1 MTDRLLIVAW
11 HNVERTWNYPAAPGA
26 GAAGFEHQLRRLQR
40 LGTIVPL
47 APSLRQLTTG
57 QPLPPRAIALT
68 FDDGYR
74 DNLEVGAPVLERL
87 GLPATF
93 FLVPGILD
101 GTVSPWWETVAWA
114 VQRTPRAS
122 VDFQGQTLATR
133 GRAARRTLEVL
144 TERLKEHDQV
154 ARGGA
159 VAELLERLEPQGE
172 PGHRRLFLD
181 WDGAREL
188 LARGFEVGAHSTD
201 HAILARES
209 PAAQLT
215 DLVESRRRLEA
226 ELDVAVDVLAYPN
239 GSRADY
245 DAATVD
251 AARRAGYSHGLTAR
265 SGWNS
270 RATPLF
276 EIRRVVLEP
285 QRGFAD
291 IGAQRVGRKAAAITR
306 SVVPHIGRPADAQQ
320 TPTSGTTGPPA
331 EGEQTTTSGIT
342 RRPAAGRQTPAGGI
356 TGRPGRVEVVGLDEL
371 AGEWTALAATGGNP
385 FGTHEWASCWWRHH
399 GGDRRP
405 LVTAAYSAD
414 GRLVAVLPL
423 YLWATRPLRVLR
435 FIGHGAG
442 DQLGPVHAP
451 GDREAAA
458 ALARQALATLGW
470 DVFVGEQ
477 LPARALWS
485 DLLGS
490 RVIRREGSPVLAA
503 PDGGWPAYLAGR
515 SANFRQQLGRRER
528 NLARRHQVGLWLVED
543 PEQLPGAMDTLF
555 ALHRL
560 RWGED
565 SGFLPREAF
574 HREFAAVALARGW
587 LRLWLLEL
595 DGRPAAAWYGLRFGG
610 VEHYYQSGR
619 DPAFDSL
626 SAAFVLLA
634 HTIRSAFD
642 DGVGEYRFGRGQ
654 DPYKYRFTD
663 QDPGLETIAS
673 TKGPAAGAALGA
685 AVRAYPLAKRRIG
698 RLRWEL
704 T

>member
-1 MTDRLLIVAW
+1 
-11 HNVERTWNYPAAPGA
+11 
-26 GAAGFEHQLRRLQR
+26 
-40 LGTIVPL
+40 
-47 APSLRQLTTG
+47 
-57 QPLPPRAIALT
+57 
-68 FDDGYR
+68 
-74 DNLEVGAPVLERL
+74 
-87 GLPATF
+87 
-93 FLVPGILD
+93 
-101 GTVSPWWETVAWA
+101 
-114 VQRTPRAS
+114 
-122 VDFQGQTLATR
+122 
-133 GRAARRTLEVL
+133 
-144 TERLKEHDQV
+144 
-154 ARGGA
+154 
-159 VAELLERLEPQGE
+159 
-172 PGHRRLFLD
+172 
-181 WDGAREL
+181 
-188 LARGFEVGAHSTD
+188 
-201 HAILARES
+201 
-209 PAAQLT
+209 
-215 DLVESRRRLEA
+215 
-226 ELDVAVDVLAYPN
+226 
-239 GSRADY
+239 
-245 DAATVD
+245 
-251 AARRAGYSHGLTAR
+251 
-265 SGWNS
+265 
-270 RATPLF
+270 
-276 EIRRVVLEP
+276 
-285 QRGFAD
+285 
-291 IGAQRVGRKAAAITR
+291 
-306 SVVPHIGRPADAQQ
+306 
-320 TPTSGTTGPPA
+320 
-331 EGEQTTTSGIT
+331 
-342 RRPAAGRQTPAGGI
+342 
-356 TGRPGRVEVVGLDEL
+356 
-371 AGEWTALAATGGNP
+371 
-385 FGTHEWASCWWRHH
+385 
-399 GGDRRP
+399 
-405 LVTAAYSAD
+405 
-414 GRLVAVLPL
+414 VAVLPL

-503 PDGGWPAYLAGR
+503 PAGGWPAYLAGR

-528 NLARRHQVGLWLVED
+528 NLARRHQVGLRLVQD
-543 PEQLPGAMDTLF
+543 PGQLPGAMDTLF

-565 SGFLPREAF
+565 SGFLPREPF

-642 DGVGEYRFGRGQ
+642 DGVSEYRFGRGQ

>member
-1 MTDRLLIVAW
+1 KEQDQ
-11 HNVERTWNYPAAPGA
+11 AA
-26 GAAGFEHQLRRLQR
+26 
-40 LGTIVPL
+40 
-47 APSLRQLTTG
+47 
-57 QPLPPRAIALT
+57 
-68 FDDGYR
+68 
-74 DNLEVGAPVLERL
+74 
-87 GLPATF
+87 
-93 FLVPGILD
+93 
-101 GTVSPWWETVAWA
+101 
-114 VQRTPRAS
+114 
-122 VDFQGQTLATR
+122 R
-133 GRAARRTLEVL
+133 GR
-144 TERLKEHDQV
+144 
-154 ARGGA
+154 A
-159 VAELLERLEPQGE
+159 VAELLERLEPAGE

-188 LARGFEVGAHSTD
+188 LARGFEVGAHSMD
-201 HAILARES
+201 HAILARET

-215 DLVESRRRLEA
+215 DLVESRRRLED
-226 ELDVAVDVLAYPN
+226 ELGVAVEVLAYPN

-285 QRGFAD
+285 QRTFAD
-291 IGAQRVGRKAAAITR
+291 IGAQRVGRKTAAVTR
-306 SVVPHIGRPADAQQ
+306 KVVTRIGRPANGQ
-320 TPTSGTTGPPA
+320 SH
-331 EGEQTTTSGIT
+331 
-342 RRPAAGRQTPAGGI
+342 AGAGAGA
-356 TGRPGRVEVVGLDEL
+356 GAGAVRGGGSGRVEVVGLDEL
-371 AGEWTALAATGGNP
+371 ASEWTALAASGGNP

-399 GGDRRP
+399 GGDREP
-405 LVTAAYSAD
+405 LVVAGRAAD
-414 GRLVAVLPL
+414 GRLVTVLPL
-423 YLWATRPLRVLR
+423 YLWATRPLRILR

-458 ALARQALATLGW
+458 TLARQALADLGW

-485 DLLGS
+485 DLLGA

-515 SANFRQQLGRRER
+515 SANFRQQLGRKER
-528 NLARRHQVGLWLVED
+528 NLARRHQVGLRLVQD
-543 PEQLPGAMDTLF
+543 PGQLPAAMDTLF
-555 ALHRL
+555 VLHRL
-560 RWGED
+560 RWGDD

-574 HREFAAVALARGW
+574 HREFAAVALERGW

-595 DGRPAAAWYGLRFGG
+595 DGRPAAAWYGLRLGG

-619 DPAFDSL
+619 DPAFDNL
-626 SAAFVLLA
+626 SAALVLLA
-634 HTIRSAFD
+634 HTIRSAFE

-673 TKGPAAGAALGA
+673 TRGPAAGAALGA
-685 AVRAYPLAKRRIG
+685 AVRAYPVAKRRIG

>member
-1 MTDRLLIVAW
+1 MTDHLLIVAW

-26 GAAGFEHQLRRLQR
+26 GAAGFEHQLRRLQK

-47 APSLRQLTTG
+47 ATALRQLTTG

-101 GTVSPWWETVAWA
+101 GRISPWWETVAWA
-114 VQRTPRAS
+114 AQRTRRAS
-122 VDFQGQTLATR
+122 LEWEGQTLPLGGR
-133 GRAARRTLEVL
+133 GGRRSLELV
-144 TERLKEHDQV
+144 TDRLKEHDQV
-154 ARGGA
+154 ARGRA
-159 VAELLERLEPQGE
+159 VAELVERLEPDGA
-172 PGHRRLFLD
+172 PDHRGLFLD

-188 LARGFEVGAHSTD
+188 LRRGFEVGGHSMD

-209 PAAQLT
+209 PVAQLE

-226 ELDVAVDVLAYPN
+226 ELDVPIDVLAYPN

-276 EIRRVVLEP
+276 EVRRVVLEP
-285 QRGFAD
+285 QRNFAD
-291 IGAQRVGRKAAAITR
+291 IGAQRVRRKAAAVTR
-306 SVVPHIGRPADAQQ
+306 KLVTRIGRPTKGQQ
-320 TPTSGTTGPPA
+320 PP
-331 EGEQTTTSGIT
+331 
-342 RRPAAGRQTPAGGI
+342 RGGI
-356 TGRPGRVEVVGLDEL
+356 AGTAGRPGGNGRALGPVAPTRRVELVGLDDL
-371 AGEWTALAATGGNP
+371 AGEWTALAATSGNP
-385 FGTHEWASCWWRHH
+385 FGSYEWASCWWRHH

-405 LVTAAYSAD
+405 MVVAGRAAD
-414 GRLVAVLPL
+414 GRLVTVLPL

-451 GDREAAA
+451 GDREVAA
-458 ALARQALATLGW
+458 ALARQALAKVGW

-485 DLLGS
+485 DLLGA

-528 NLARRHQVGLWLVED
+528 NLARRHRVDLRMVQD
-543 PEQLPGAMDTLF
+543 PGQLPQAMDTLF

-560 RWGED
+560 RWGDD

-574 HREFAAVALARGW
+574 HRDFAALALDRGW

-619 DPAFDSL
+619 DPAFDNL

-642 DGVGEYRFGRGQ
+642 DGVSEYRFGRGQ
-654 DPYKYRFTD
+654 DPYKYRFTG

-673 TKGPAAGAALGA
+673 TRGPAAGAALGA
-685 AVRAYPLAKRRIG
+685 AVRAYPVVKRRIG

>member
-114 VQRTPRAS
+114 MGNAARTS
-122 VDFQGQTLATR
+122 LDWE
-133 GRAARRTLEVL
+133 GRALPVGGRAGGRTLELV
-144 TERLKEHDQV
+144 TERLKEQDQ
-154 ARGGA
+154 AGRGRA
-159 VAELLERLEPQGE
+159 VAELLERLEPDGE

-188 LARGFEVGAHSTD
+188 LARGFEVGAHSMD
-201 HAILARES
+201 HAILARET

-215 DLVESRRRLEA
+215 DLVESRRRLED
-226 ELDVAVDVLAYPN
+226 ELGAAVEVLAYPN

-291 IGAQRVGRKAAAITR
+291 IGAQRVGHKAAAVTR
-306 SVVPHIGRPADAQQ
+306 TVVTRIRRPANGEQTPTGIHDGRPANGQGQ
-320 TPTSGTTGPPA
+320 
-331 EGEQTTTSGIT
+331 
-342 RRPAAGRQTPAGGI
+342 AGAGAVRG
-356 TGRPGRVEVVGLDEL
+356 GGPGRVEVVGLDEL
-371 AGEWTALAATGGNP
+371 AAEWTALAAAGGNP

-405 LVTAAYSAD
+405 LVVAGRAAD
-414 GRLVAVLPL
+414 GRLVTVLPL
-423 YLWATRPLRVLR
+423 YLWATRPLRILR

-458 ALARQALATLGW
+458 ALARQALAEPGW

-485 DLLGS
+485 DLLGA
-490 RVIRREGSPVLAA
+490 RVIRREGSPVLVA

-515 SANFRQQLGRRER
+515 SANFRQQLGRKER
-528 NLARRHQVGLWLVED
+528 NLARRHQVGLRLVQD
-543 PEQLPGAMDTLF
+543 PGQLPAAMDTLF

-574 HREFAAVALARGW
+574 HREFAAVALDRGW

-619 DPAFDSL
+619 DPAFDNL
-626 SAAFVLLA
+626 SAALVLLA
-634 HTIRSAFD
+634 HTIRSAFE

-663 QDPGLETIAS
+663 HDPGLETIAS
-673 TKGPAAGAALGA
+673 TRGPAAGAALGA
-685 AVRAYPLAKRRIG
+685 AVRAYPVAKRRIG

>member
-26 GAAGFEHQLRRLQR
+26 GAAGFEHQLRQLQR

-47 APSLRQLTTG
+47 ATALRQLTTG

-114 VQRTPRAS
+114 VRRSAKAS
-122 VDFQGQTLATR
+122 VDWEG
-133 GRAARRTLEVL
+133 RTLPLGGRGGRGGRRALELL
-144 TERLKEHDQV
+144 TERLKTLDQAGR
-154 ARGGA
+154 ARA
-159 VAELLERLEPQGE
+159 VAELLERLEPDGE
-172 PGHRRLFLD
+172 PDHRRLFLG

-188 LARGFEVGAHSTD
+188 LARGFEVGGHSTD

-209 PAAQLT
+209 PAAQLA

-226 ELDVAVDVLAYPN
+226 ELDVPIEVLAYPN

-270 RATPLF
+270 TATPLF
-276 EIRRVVLEP
+276 EVRRVVLEP

-291 IGAQRVGRKAAAITR
+291 IGAQRAGRKAAAVTR
-306 SVVPHIGRPADAQQ
+306 RVVPHIGRPTDAQVPGGREAG
-320 TPTSGTTGPPA
+320 PTGNGA
-331 EGEQTTTSGIT
+331 V
-342 RRPAAGRQTPAGGI
+342 PAANRT
-356 TGRPGRVEVVGLDEL
+356 GRVELVGLDDL
-371 AGEWTALAATGGNP
+371 AADWTALAAAGGNP
-385 FGTHEWASCWWRHH
+385 FGSYEWASCWWRHH
-399 GGDRRP
+399 GGERRP
-405 LVTAAYSAD
+405 LVVAGWGAD

-423 YLWATRPLRVLR
+423 YLWATRPLRILR
-435 FIGHGAG
+435 FLGHGAG

-451 GDREAAA
+451 GDREVAA
-458 ALARQALATLGW
+458 ALARQALAKIGW

-477 LPARALWS
+477 LPANALWS
-485 DLLGS
+485 DLLGA

-528 NLARRHQVGLWLVED
+528 NLARRHQVDLRLVQD
-543 PEQLPGAMDTLF
+543 PGALPAAMDTLF

-560 RWGED
+560 RWGDD
-565 SGFLPREAF
+565 SGFLPRAAF
-574 HREFAAVALARGW
+574 HREFAAVALERGW

-634 HTIRSAFD
+634 HTIRSALD
-642 DGVGEYRFGRGQ
+642 DGVREYRFGRGQ
-654 DPYKYRFTD
+654 DPYKYRFTVK
-663 QDPGLETIAS
+663 DPGLETIAA
-673 TKGPAAGAALGA
+673 TRGPAAGAALGA
-685 AVRAYPLAKRRIG
+685 AVHAFPVVKRRIG

>member
-114 VQRTPRAS
+114 VRRTPKAS

-144 TERLKEHDQV
+144 TDRLKEHDQ
-154 ARGGA
+154 AGRGRA
-159 VAELLERLEPQGE
+159 VAELVERLEPHGE
-172 PGHRRLFLD
+172 PDHPRLFLD
-181 WDGAREL
+181 WEGARDL
-188 LARGFEVGAHSTD
+188 LRRGFEVGAHSTD

-209 PAAQLT
+209 PAAQLQ

-291 IGAQRVGRKAAAITR
+291 IGAQRVSRKAAALTR
-306 SVVPHIGRPADAQQ
+306 SVAPGIGRPADAQQ
-320 TPTSGTTGPPA
+320 TPTA
-331 EGEQTTTSGIT
+331 T
-342 RRPAAGRQTPAGGI
+342 RAGRPAGGRVQAVAGARSG
-356 TGRPGRVEVVGLDEL
+356 GRPGRVEVVGLDQL
-371 AGEWTALAATGGNP
+371 AGEWTALAAAGGNP
-385 FGTHEWASCWWRHH
+385 FGTYEWASCWWRHH
-399 GGDRRP
+399 GGERRP

-503 PDGGWPAYLAGR
+503 PAGGWPAYLAGR

-528 NLARRHQVGLWLVED
+528 NLARRHQVDLRLVRD
-543 PEQLPGAMDTLF
+543 PGQLPGAMDTLF

-642 DGVGEYRFGRGQ
+642 DGVSEYRFGRGQ

>member
-47 APSLRQLTTG
+47 ARSLRQLATG

-101 GTVSPWWETVAWA
+101 GTVSPWWETVAW
-114 VQRTPRAS
+114 
-122 VDFQGQTLATR
+122 GMGNATR
-133 GRAARRTLEVL
+133 TSLDWEGQALPVGGRAGGRTLELV
-144 TERLKEHDQV
+144 TERLKEQDQA
-154 ARGGA
+154 ARGRA
-159 VAELLERLEPQGE
+159 VAELLERLEPVGE

-188 LARGFEVGAHSTD
+188 LARGFEVGAHSMD
-201 HAILARES
+201 HAILARET

-215 DLVESRRRLEA
+215 DLVESRRRLED
-226 ELDVAVDVLAYPN
+226 ELGVAVEVLAYPN

-245 DAATVD
+245 DAATVE

-291 IGAQRVGRKAAAITR
+291 IGAQRVGRKAAAVTR
-306 SVVPHIGRPADAQQ
+306 KVATRIGRPAAGEQ
-320 TPTSGTTGPPA
+320 TPT
-331 EGEQTTTSGIT
+331 
-342 RRPAAGRQTPAGGI
+342 GRHD
-356 TGRPGRVEVVGLDEL
+356 GRPGNGQAHAGAGAVRGGGSGRVEVVGLDEL
-371 AGEWTALAATGGNP
+371 ASEWTALAAGGGNP

-399 GGDRRP
+399 GGDREP
-405 LVTAAYSAD
+405 LVVAGRAAD
-414 GRLVAVLPL
+414 GRLVTVLPL
-423 YLWATRPLRVLR
+423 YLWATRPLRILR

-458 ALARQALATLGW
+458 ALARQALAELGW

-485 DLLGS
+485 DLLGA

-515 SANFRQQLGRRER
+515 SANFRQQLGRKER
-528 NLARRHQVGLWLVED
+528 NLARRHQVGLRLVED
-543 PEQLPGAMDTLF
+543 PGRLPAAMDTLF

-560 RWGED
+560 RWGEN

-574 HREFAAVALARGW
+574 HRGFAAVALERGW

-619 DPAFDSL
+619 DPAFDNL
-626 SAAFVLLA
+626 SAALVLLA
-634 HTIRSAFD
+634 HTIRSAFE
-642 DGVGEYRFGRGQ
+642 DGVTEYRFGRGQ

-673 TKGPAAGAALGA
+673 TRGPAAGVALGA
-685 AVRAYPLAKRRIG
+685 AVRAYPVAKRRIG

>member
-47 APSLRQLTTG
+47 ARSLRQLATG

-114 VQRTPRAS
+114 M
-122 VDFQGQTLATR
+122 GNATR
-133 GRAARRTLEVL
+133 TSLDWEGQALPVGGRAGGRALELV
-144 TERLKEHDQV
+144 TESLKELDQA
-154 ARGGA
+154 ARGLA
-159 VAELLERLEPQGE
+159 VTELLERLEPAGE

-188 LARGFEVGAHSTD
+188 LARGFEVGAHSMD
-201 HAILARES
+201 HAILARET

-215 DLVESRRRLEA
+215 DLVESRRRLED
-226 ELDVAVDVLAYPN
+226 ELGVAVEVLAYPN

-245 DAATVD
+245 DAATVE

-291 IGAQRVGRKAAAITR
+291 IGAQRVGRKAAAVTR
-306 SVVPHIGRPADAQQ
+306 KVATRIGRPAAGEQ
-320 TPTSGTTGPPA
+320 TPT
-331 EGEQTTTSGIT
+331 
-342 RRPAAGRQTPAGGI
+342 GRHD
-356 TGRPGRVEVVGLDEL
+356 GRPGNGQAHAGAGAVRGGGSGRVEVVGLDEL
-371 AGEWTALAATGGNP
+371 ASEWTALAAGGGNP

-399 GGDRRP
+399 GGDREP
-405 LVTAAYSAD
+405 LVVAGRAAD
-414 GRLVAVLPL
+414 GRLVTVLPL
-423 YLWATRPLRVLR
+423 YLWATRPLRILR

-458 ALARQALATLGW
+458 ALARQALAELGW

-485 DLLGS
+485 DLLGA

-515 SANFRQQLGRRER
+515 SANFRQQLGRKER
-528 NLARRHQVGLWLVED
+528 NLARRHQVGLRLVED
-543 PEQLPGAMDTLF
+543 PGRLPAAMDTLF

-560 RWGED
+560 RWGEN

-574 HREFAAVALARGW
+574 HRGFAAVALERGW

-619 DPAFDSL
+619 DPAFDNL
-626 SAAFVLLA
+626 SAALVLLA
-634 HTIRSAFD
+634 HTIRSAIE
-642 DGVGEYRFGRGQ
+642 DGVTEYRFGRGQ

-673 TKGPAAGAALGA
+673 TRGPAAGVALGA
-685 AVRAYPLAKRRIG
+685 AVRAYPVAKRRIG

>member
-1 MTDRLLIVAW
+1 
-11 HNVERTWNYPAAPGA
+11 
-26 GAAGFEHQLRRLQR
+26 AGFEHQLRRLQR

-114 VQRTPRAS
+114 M
-122 VDFQGQTLATR
+122 GNATR
-133 GRAARRTLEVL
+133 TSLDWEGQALPVGGRAGGRTLELV
-144 TERLKEHDQV
+144 TERLKEHDQA
-154 ARGGA
+154 ARGRA
-159 VAELLERLEPQGE
+159 VAELVERLEPAGE

-188 LARGFEVGAHSTD
+188 LARGFEVGAHSMD
-201 HAILARES
+201 HAILARET

-215 DLVESRRRLEA
+215 DLVESRRRLED
-226 ELDVAVDVLAYPN
+226 ELGTAVEVLAYPN
-239 GSRADY
+239 GSRTDY

-291 IGAQRVGRKAAAITR
+291 IGAQRVGHKAAAVTR
-306 SVVPHIGRPADAQQ
+306 KVVTRIGRPANGQAY
-320 TPTSGTTGPPA
+320 
-331 EGEQTTTSGIT
+331 
-342 RRPAAGRQTPAGGI
+342 AGAGAGA
-356 TGRPGRVEVVGLDEL
+356 GAGAVRGGGPGRVEVVGLDEL
-371 AGEWTALAATGGNP
+371 ASEWTALAASGGNP

-399 GGDRRP
+399 GGDRKP
-405 LVTAAYSAD
+405 LVVAGRAAD
-414 GRLVAVLPL
+414 GRLVTVLPL
-423 YLWATRPLRVLR
+423 YLWATRPLRILR

-451 GDREAAA
+451 GDRETAA
-458 ALARQALATLGW
+458 ALARQALAELGW

-485 DLLGS
+485 DLLGA

-515 SANFRQQLGRRER
+515 SANFRQQLGRKER
-528 NLARRHQVGLWLVED
+528 NLGRRHQVGLRLVED
-543 PEQLPGAMDTLF
+543 PGQLPAAMDTLF

-560 RWGED
+560 RWGDD

-574 HREFAAVALARGW
+574 HREFAAVALERGW

-595 DGRPAAAWYGLRFGG
+595 DGRPAAAWYGLRLGG

-619 DPAFDSL
+619 DPAFDNL
-626 SAAFVLLA
+626 SAALVLLA
-634 HTIRSAFD
+634 HTIRSAFE

-673 TKGPAAGAALGA
+673 TRGPAAGAALGA
-685 AVRAYPLAKRRIG
+685 AVRAYPVAKRRIG

>member
-11 HNVERTWNYPAAPGA
+11 HNVEGTWHYPADPGA
-26 GAAGFEHQLRRLQR
+26 GVAGFERQLRRLDR

-47 APSLRQLTTG
+47 EPALRQLTTG

-74 DNLEVGAPVLERL
+74 DNLEVGVPVLERL

-93 FLVPGILD
+93 FLVPGILS
-101 GTVSPWWETVAWA
+101 GTVGPWWETVAWA
-114 VQRTPRAS
+114 LAHSSRATL
-122 VDFQGQTLATR
+122 DWEGRTLAVGGPA
-133 GRAARRTLEVL
+133 GRRALPWL
-144 TERLKEHDQV
+144 TERLKRCDQA
-154 ARGGA
+154 ARGRA
-159 VAELLERLEPQGE
+159 VAELVERLEPDGE

-188 LARGFEVGAHSTD
+188 RRRGFSVGAHTMG

-209 PAAQLT
+209 PAAQLQ

-226 ELDVAVDVLAYPN
+226 ELGVPVDVLAYPN

-251 AARRAGYSHGLTAR
+251 AARRAGYAHALTAR

-276 EIRRVVLEP
+276 EVRRVVLES
-285 QRGFAD
+285 QRGFTD
-291 IGAQRVGRKAAAITR
+291 MGAERLATKAAAVGRTAVAR
-306 SVVPHIGRPADAQQ
+306 TAVGRTAVGRPR
-320 TPTSGTTGPPA
+320 
-331 EGEQTTTSGIT
+331 
-342 RRPAAGRQTPAGGI
+342 RRPAA
-356 TGRPGRVEVVGLDEL
+356 TGQPGPGRRRPTPPPPRLDLCGLDDL
-371 AGEWTALAATGGNP
+371 AGEWTGLAAAAGNP
-385 FGTHEWASCWWRHH
+385 FGTWEWASCWWRHH

-405 LVTAAYSAD
+405 LVAAGRSAD
-414 GRLVAVLPL
+414 GRLVAALPL

-451 GDREAAA
+451 GDRDAAA
-458 ALARQALATLGW
+458 ALARQALARLGW

-503 PDGGWPAYLAGR
+503 PAGGWPEYLAGR

-528 NLARRHQVGLWLVED
+528 NLARRHRVELRLVQE
-543 PEQLPGAMDTLF
+543 PGQLPEAMDRLF
-555 ALHRL
+555 ELHRL
-560 RWGED
+560 RWGD
-565 SGFLPREAF
+565 TGSAFLPREAF
-574 HREFAAVALARGW
+574 HREFAATALARGW

-595 DGRPAAAWYGLRFGG
+595 DGRPAAAWYGFRFGG

-619 DPAFDSL
+619 DPAFDPR

-634 HTIRSAFD
+634 HTIRAAFD
-642 DGVGEYRFGRGQ
+642 DGVTEYRFGRGQ

-663 QDPGLETIAS
+663 QDPGLETVAA
-673 TKGPAAGAALGA
+673 TRGPVAAAALGA
-685 AVRAYPLAKRRIG
+685 AVHAYPLAKRRLG

>member
-11 HNVERTWNYPAAPGA
+11 HNVEGSWHYPAAPGA
-26 GAAGFEHQLRRLQR
+26 GAAGFERQLRWLDR

-47 APSLRQLTTG
+47 EAALRRLATG

-93 FLVPGILD
+93 FLVPGILS
-101 GTVSPWWETVAWA
+101 GTVGPWWETVAWA
-114 VQRTPRAS
+114 LERTPRATLEWE
-122 VDFQGQTLATR
+122 GRTLAVGGPAGRRALPWLSGRLKLGDQAAR
-133 GRAARRTLEVL
+133 GR
-144 TERLKEHDQV
+144 
-154 ARGGA
+154 A
-159 VAELLERLEPQGE
+159 VAELVERLEPPGE

-188 LARGFEVGAHSTD
+188 RRRGFAVGAHSMD

-209 PAAQLT
+209 ADAQLQ

-245 DAATVD
+245 DAVTVD
-251 AARRAGYSHGLTAR
+251 AARRAGYSHALTAR

-270 RATPLF
+270 RGTSLF
-276 EIRRVVLEP
+276 EVRRVVLEP
-285 QRGFAD
+285 HRGFAD
-291 IGAQRVGRKAAAITR
+291 IGTRRVTAKAAAVGRTAVAR
-306 SVVPHIGRPADAQQ
+306 ARPANLPAGVSRQ
-320 TPTSGTTGPPA
+320 SA
-331 EGEQTTTSGIT
+331 EG
-342 RRPAAGRQTPAGGI
+342 RLHAVPDCRLDLC
-356 TGRPGRVEVVGLDEL
+356 GLDDL
-371 AGEWTALAATGGNP
+371 ATEWTALAAAAGNP
-385 FGTHEWASCWWRHH
+385 FGTWEWASCWWRHH

-405 LVTAAYSAD
+405 LVAAGRAAD

-423 YLWATRPLRVLR
+423 YLWATRPLRILR

-451 GDREAAA
+451 ADRDAAA
-458 ALARQALATLGW
+458 RLARQALARLGW

-485 DLLGS
+485 DLLSS

-503 PDGGWPAYLAGR
+503 PAGGWAEYLAGR
-515 SANFRQQLGRRER
+515 SPNFRQQLGRRER
-528 NLARRHQVGLWLVED
+528 NLARRHQVELRLVQE
-543 PEQLPGAMDTLF
+543 PGRLPAAMDELF
-555 ALHRL
+555 RLHRL
-560 RWGED
+560 RWGD
-565 SGFLPREAF
+565 GSAFLPREAF
-574 HREFAAVALARGW
+574 HREFAAVALERGW

-595 DGRPAAAWYGLRFGG
+595 DGRPAAAWYGFRFGG

-619 DPAFDSL
+619 DPAFDDL

-634 HTIRSAFD
+634 HTIRAAFD
-642 DGVGEYRFGRGQ
+642 DGAVEYRFGRGQ

-663 QDPGLETIAS
+663 QDPGLETVAA
-673 TKGPAAGAALGA
+673 TRGPVAAAALGA
-685 AVRAYPLAKRRIG
+685 AVHAYPLAKGRLG

>member
-1 MTDRLLIVAW
+1 MTDHLLIVAW

-47 APSLRQLTTG
+47 ATALRQLTTG

-114 VQRTPRAS
+114 VQRSARTS
-122 VDFQGQTLATR
+122 LDWEGQTLPLG
-133 GRAARRTLEVL
+133 GRAGRRTLELV
-144 TERLKEHDQV
+144 TDRLKEHDQ
-154 ARGGA
+154 AGRRAA
-159 VAELLERLEPQGE
+159 VAELLERLEPDGE
-172 PGHRRLFLD
+172 PDHRRLFLD

-188 LARGFEVGAHSTD
+188 LRRGFEVGAHSMD

-291 IGAQRVGRKAAAITR
+291 IGAQRVGRKAAAVTR
-306 SVVPHIGRPADAQQ
+306 KVATRI
-320 TPTSGTTGPPA
+320 
-331 EGEQTTTSGIT
+331 
-342 RRPAAGRQTPAGGI
+342 RRPVDGEQTPAGRHAGPAAA
-356 TGRPGRVEVVGLDEL
+356 TAGPSAGRPVQAVAGAVPAVRRGRVEVVGLDEL
-371 AGEWTALAATGGNP
+371 AGEWTALAAAGGNP
-385 FGTHEWASCWWRHH
+385 FGTSEWASCWWRHH
-399 GGDRRP
+399 GGDRQP
-405 LVTAAYSAD
+405 LVVAGRAAD
-414 GRLVAVLPL
+414 GRLVTVLPL
-423 YLWATRPLRVLR
+423 YLWATRPLRILR

-458 ALARQALATLGW
+458 TLAGQALAELGW
-470 DVFVGEQ
+470 DLFVGEQ

-485 DLLGS
+485 DLLGA

-528 NLARRHQVGLWLVED
+528 NLARRHQVDLRLVQD
-543 PEQLPGAMDTLF
+543 PGALPAAMDTLF

-560 RWGED
+560 RWGEE
-565 SGFLPREAF
+565 SGFLPRQAF
-574 HREFAAVALARGW
+574 HREFAALALERGW
-587 LRLWLLEL
+587 LRLWLLHL
-595 DGRPAAAWYGLRFGG
+595 DGRPAAAWYGLRLGG

-619 DPAFDSL
+619 DPAFDNL

-634 HTIRSAFD
+634 HTIRSAFE
-642 DGVGEYRFGRGQ
+642 DGVREYRFGRGQ

-663 QDPGLETIAS
+663 QDPGLETVAS
-673 TKGPAAGAALGA
+673 TRGPAAGAALGA
-685 AVRAYPLAKRRIG
+685 AVHAYPLAKRRIG

>member
-11 HNVERTWNYPAAPGA
+11 HNVERTWNYPAPPGA

-47 APSLRQLTTG
+47 ASSLRQLTTG

-74 DNLEVGAPVLERL
+74 DNLEVGAPALERL

-114 VQRTPRAS
+114 LQRTPRAT
-122 VDFQGQTLATR
+122 VDFQGQTLVTR

-144 TERLKEHDQV
+144 TERLKEQDQR
-154 ARGGA
+154 ARGRA
-159 VAELLERLEPQGE
+159 VAELLERLEPPGD

-181 WDGAREL
+181 WDGARDL
-188 LARGFEVGAHSTD
+188 LRRGFEVGAHSTD

-226 ELDVAVDVLAYPN
+226 ELDVAVEVLAYPN

-251 AARRAGYSHGLTAR
+251 AARRAGYSHALTAR

-291 IGAQRVGRKAAAITR
+291 IGAQRVVRKTAAVTR
-306 SVVPHIGRPADAQQ
+306 IVVPHLGRPRNGQQ
-320 TPTSGTTGPPA
+320 PPTGRTTAPPA
-331 EGEQTTTSGIT
+331 DGEQ
-342 RRPAAGRQTPAGGI
+342 PP
-356 TGRPGRVEVVGLDEL
+356 TGRTTARSGWVEVVGMDEL
-371 AGEWTALAATGGNP
+371 AVEWTALAADGGNP
-385 FGTHEWASCWWRHH
+385 FGTYEWASCWWRHH
-399 GGDRRP
+399 GGERRP
-405 LVTAAYSAD
+405 LVTAGRSAD

-423 YLWATRPLRVLR
+423 YLWANRPLRVLR

-458 ALARQALATLGW
+458 ALARQALASLGW

-528 NLARRHQVGLWLVED
+528 NLARRHQVGLRLVQD
-543 PEQLPGAMDTLF
+543 PEELPAAMDTLF

-560 RWGED
+560 RWGDD

-595 DGRPAAAWYGLRFGG
+595 DDRPAAAWYGLRVGG

-642 DGVGEYRFGRGQ
+642 DGVSEYRFGRGQ
-654 DPYKYRFTD
+654 DPYKYRFAD
-663 QDPGLETIAS
+663 NDPGLETIAS
-673 TKGPAAGAALGA
+673 TKGPAAGVALGA

>member
-114 VQRTPRAS
+114 LRRTPRAS

-133 GRAARRTLEVL
+133 GRAARRTLEAL
-144 TERLKEHDQV
+144 TDRLKEHDQ
-154 ARGGA
+154 AGRGRA
-159 VAELLERLEPQGE
+159 VAELVERLEPHGE
-172 PGHRRLFLD
+172 PDHRRLFLD
-181 WDGAREL
+181 WEGAREL
-188 LARGFEVGAHSTD
+188 LRRGFEVGAHSSD

-226 ELDVAVDVLAYPN
+226 ELDVTVDVLAYPN

-291 IGAQRVGRKAAAITR
+291 IGAQRVGRKAAALTR
-306 SVVPHIGRPADAQQ
+306 SVVPRIGRLSAAQP
-320 TPTSGTTGPPA
+320 TPNSTITG
-331 EGEQTTTSGIT
+331 
-342 RRPAAGRQTPAGGI
+342 RP
-356 TGRPGRVEVVGLDEL
+356 GRPGRVEVVGLDEL
-371 AGEWTALAATGGNP
+371 AGEWTALAAAGGNP
-385 FGTHEWASCWWRHH
+385 FGSQEWASCWWRHH

-405 LVTAAYSAD
+405 LVTAGYSAD

-442 DQLGPVHAP
+442 DQLGPVHVP

-503 PDGGWPAYLAGR
+503 PAGGWPAYLAGR

-528 NLARRHQVGLWLVED
+528 NLARRHQVGLRLVQD
-543 PEQLPGAMDTLF
+543 PGQLPGAMDTLF

-565 SGFLPREAF
+565 SGFLPREPF

-642 DGVGEYRFGRGQ
+642 DGVSEYRFGRGQ

>member
-1 MTDRLLIVAW
+1 MTDHLLIVAW

-47 APSLRQLTTG
+47 ATALRQLTTG

-101 GTVSPWWETVAWA
+101 GQVSPWWETVAWA
-114 VQRTPRAS
+114 LRRTPRAS
-122 VDFQGQTLATR
+122 VDWEGQALPTR
-133 GRAARRTLEVL
+133 GRGARRTLELL
-144 TERLKEHDQV
+144 TEHLKTHDQAGR
-154 ARGGA
+154 ARA
-159 VAELLERLEPQGE
+159 VAELLERLEPDGA
-172 PGHRRLFLD
+172 PDHRRLFLN
-181 WDGAREL
+181 WEGAREL
-188 LARGFEVGAHSTD
+188 SARGFEVGAHSMD

-226 ELDVAVDVLAYPN
+226 ELDVPVEVLAYPN

-251 AARRAGYSHGLTAR
+251 AARRAGYSHALTAR

-291 IGAQRVGRKAAAITR
+291 IGAQRVAHKAAVVTR
-306 SVVPHIGRPADAQQ
+306 TVVTRIGRPAEG
-320 TPTSGTTGPPA
+320 PGGTADTV
-331 EGEQTTTSGIT
+331 
-342 RRPAAGRQTPAGGI
+342 AGGQVEGVAG
-356 TGRPGRVEVVGLDEL
+356 GRGGPAPANGRALVPAMPAGRVELVGLDEL

-385 FGTHEWASCWWRHH
+385 FGSYEWASCWWRHH
-399 GGDRRP
+399 GGERRP
-405 LVTAAYSAD
+405 LVVAGRGAD

-423 YLWATRPLRVLR
+423 YLWANRPLRILR

-458 ALARQALATLGW
+458 ALSRQALARIGW

-477 LPARALWS
+477 LPARTLWS
-485 DLLGS
+485 DLLAA
-490 RVIRREGSPVLAA
+490 RVIRREGSPVLTA

-528 NLARRHQVGLWLVED
+528 NLARRHQVDLRLVQD
-543 PEQLPGAMDTLF
+543 PEALPGAMGTLF

-560 RWGED
+560 RWGDD

-619 DPAFDSL
+619 DPAFDNL

-642 DGVGEYRFGRGQ
+642 DGVTEYRFGRGQ
-654 DPYKYRFTD
+654 DPYKYRFTGH
-663 QDPGLETIAS
+663 DPGLETIAS
-673 TKGPAAGAALGA
+673 TRGPAAGAALGA

>member
-74 DNLEVGAPVLERL
+74 DNLEVGAPVLGRL

-144 TERLKEHDQV
+144 TDRLKEQDQA
-154 ARGGA
+154 ARGRA
-159 VAELLERLEPQGE
+159 VAELVERLEPNGE
-172 PGHRRLFLD
+172 PDHRRLFLD
-181 WDGAREL
+181 WEGAREL
-188 LARGFEVGAHSTD
+188 LRRGFEVGAHSTD
-201 HAILARES
+201 HAILARET

-226 ELDVAVDVLAYPN
+226 ELEVAIDVLAYPN

-291 IGAQRVGRKAAAITR
+291 IGAQRVGRKAAALTR
-306 SVVPHIGRPADAQQ
+306 RVVPRIGRPANGQQ
-320 TPTSGTTGPPA
+320 TPTSRTTGRSVD
-331 EGEQTTTSGIT
+331 GEQTTTS
-342 RRPAAGRQTPAGGI
+342 GI
-356 TGRPGRVEVVGLDEL
+356 TGRPGRVEVVGLDQL
-371 AGEWTALAATGGNP
+371 AGEWTALAAAGGNP
-385 FGTHEWASCWWRHH
+385 FGSHEWASCWWRHH

-503 PDGGWPAYLAGR
+503 PAGGWPAYLAGR

-528 NLARRHQVGLWLVED
+528 NLARRHQVGLRLVQD
-543 PEQLPGAMDTLF
+543 PGQLPGAMDTLF

-565 SGFLPREAF
+565 SGFLPREPF

-642 DGVGEYRFGRGQ
+642 DGVSEYRFWRGQ

>member
-1 MTDRLLIVAW
+1 MSDHLLIVAW
-11 HNVERTWNYPAAPGA
+11 HNVDPTWNYPAAPGA

-47 APSLRQLTTG
+47 ATALRQLTTG

-101 GTVSPWWETVAWA
+101 GRISPWWETVAWA
-114 VQRTPRAS
+114 VQASGKAS
-122 VDFQGQTLATR
+122 VEWEGRTLPLG
-133 GRAARRTLEVL
+133 GRARRRALELV
-144 TERLKEHDQV
+144 TERLKTLDQA
-154 ARGGA
+154 ARGRA
-159 VAELLERLEPQGE
+159 VAELVERLEPDGS
-172 PGHRRLFLD
+172 PDHRRLFLD

-188 LARGFEVGAHSTD
+188 LRRGFEIGGHSMD

-209 PAAQLT
+209 PAAQLE

-226 ELDVAVDVLAYPN
+226 ELDAPIDLLAYPN

-276 EIRRVVLEP
+276 EIQRVVLEP

-291 IGAQRVGRKAAAITR
+291 IGAQRVGRKAAAVTR
-306 SVVPHIGRPADAQQ
+306 RVVPRIGR
-320 TPTSGTTGPPA
+320 PA
-331 EGEQTTTSGIT
+331 EGEQTPT
-342 RRPAAGRQTPAGGI
+342 RTIAGRPVDGGPTPVPAN
-356 TGRPGRVEVVGLDEL
+356 GRALVPAVPAGRVELVGLDDL
-371 AGEWTALAATGGNP
+371 ATEWTALAATSGNP
-385 FGTHEWASCWWRHH
+385 FGTYEWASCWWRHH

-405 LVTAAYSAD
+405 LVVAGRAAD
-414 GRLVAVLPL
+414 GRLVTVLPL
-423 YLWATRPLRVLR
+423 YLWATRPLRILR
-435 FIGHGAG
+435 FLGHGAG

-458 ALARQALATLGW
+458 ALARQALAKLGW
-470 DVFVGEQ
+470 DVFVGEW

-485 DLLGS
+485 DLLGA

-528 NLARRHQVGLWLVED
+528 NLARCHQLDLRLVQD
-543 PEQLPGAMDTLF
+543 PGQLPEAMDTLF

-560 RWGED
+560 RWGDD
-565 SGFLPREAF
+565 SGFLPRQAF
-574 HREFAAVALARGW
+574 HREFAALALDRGW

-619 DPAFDSL
+619 DPAFDHL

-634 HTIRSAFD
+634 HTIRSAFT
-642 DGVGEYRFGRGQ
+642 DGVTEYRFGRGQ

-663 QDPGLETIAS
+663 TDPGLETIAV
-673 TKGPAAGAALGA
+673 TRGRAAGAALGA
-685 AVRAYPLAKRRIG
+685 AVHAYPFVKRRIG

>member
-114 VQRTPRAS
+114 M
-122 VDFQGQTLATR
+122 GNATR
-133 GRAARRTLEVL
+133 TSLDWEGQALPVGGRAGGRTLELV
-144 TERLKEHDQV
+144 TERLKEHDQA
-154 ARGGA
+154 ARGRA
-159 VAELLERLEPQGE
+159 VAELVERLEPAGE

-188 LARGFEVGAHSTD
+188 LARGFEVGAHSMD
-201 HAILARES
+201 HAILARET

-215 DLVESRRRLEA
+215 DLVESRRRLED
-226 ELDVAVDVLAYPN
+226 ELGTAVEVLAYPN
-239 GSRADY
+239 GSRTDY

-291 IGAQRVGRKAAAITR
+291 LGAQRVGHKAAAVTR
-306 SVVPHIGRPADAQQ
+306 KVVTRIGRPANGQAY
-320 TPTSGTTGPPA
+320 
-331 EGEQTTTSGIT
+331 
-342 RRPAAGRQTPAGGI
+342 AGAGAGA
-356 TGRPGRVEVVGLDEL
+356 GAGAVRGGGPGRVEVVGLDEL
-371 AGEWTALAATGGNP
+371 ASEWTALAASGGNP

-399 GGDRRP
+399 GGDRKP
-405 LVTAAYSAD
+405 LVVAGRAAD
-414 GRLVAVLPL
+414 GRLVTVLPL
-423 YLWATRPLRVLR
+423 YLWATRPLRILR

-451 GDREAAA
+451 GDRETAA
-458 ALARQALATLGW
+458 ALARQALAELGW

-485 DLLGS
+485 DLLGA

-515 SANFRQQLGRRER
+515 SANFRQQLGRKER
-528 NLARRHQVGLWLVED
+528 NLGRRHQVGLRLVED
-543 PEQLPGAMDTLF
+543 PGQLPAAMDTLF

-560 RWGED
+560 RWGDD

-574 HREFAAVALARGW
+574 HREFAAVALERGW

-595 DGRPAAAWYGLRFGG
+595 DGRPAAAWYGLRLGG

-619 DPAFDSL
+619 DPAFDNL
-626 SAAFVLLA
+626 SAALVLLA
-634 HTIRSAFD
+634 HTIRSAFE

-663 QDPGLETIAS
+663 QDPGLETITS
-673 TKGPAAGAALGA
+673 TRGPAAGAALGA
-685 AVRAYPLAKRRIG
+685 AVRAYPVAKRRIG

>member
-47 APSLRQLTTG
+47 ETSLRQLTTG

-114 VQRTPRAS
+114 VQRTARTS
-122 VDFQGQTLATR
+122 LDWEGQTLPLG
-133 GRAARRTLEVL
+133 GRAGRRTLELV
-144 TERLKEHDQV
+144 TDRLKEHDQV
-154 ARGGA
+154 GRAAA
-159 VAELLERLEPQGE
+159 VAELLERLEPDGE
-172 PGHRRLFLD
+172 PDHRRLFLD

-188 LARGFEVGAHSTD
+188 LRRGFEVGAHSMD

-285 QRGFAD
+285 QRTFAD
-291 IGAQRVGRKAAAITR
+291 IGAQRVGRKTAAVTR
-306 SVVPHIGRPADAQQ
+306 RVVTRIGRPADGEQ
-320 TPTSGTTGPPA
+320 TPTGRIAGRPADGQDTTTGRIAGPA
-331 EGEQTTTSGIT
+331 LV
-342 RRPAAGRQTPAGGI
+342 PAARS
-356 TGRPGRVEVVGLDEL
+356 GRVELVGLDEL
-371 AGEWTALAATGGNP
+371 AGEWTALAAAGGNP
-385 FGTHEWASCWWRHH
+385 FGTSEWASCWWRHH

-405 LVTAAYSAD
+405 LVVAGRAAD
-414 GRLVAVLPL
+414 GRLVTVLPL
-423 YLWATRPLRVLR
+423 YLWATRPLRILR

-458 ALARQALATLGW
+458 ALARQALAELGW
-470 DVFVGEQ
+470 DLFVGEQ

-485 DLLGS
+485 DLLGA

-528 NLARRHQVGLWLVED
+528 NLARRHQVDLRLVQD
-543 PEQLPGAMDTLF
+543 PGALPAAMDTLF

-560 RWGED
+560 RWGEE
-565 SGFLPREAF
+565 SGFLPRQAF
-574 HREFAAVALARGW
+574 HREFAALALERGW
-587 LRLWLLEL
+587 LRLWLLHL
-595 DGRPAAAWYGLRFGG
+595 DGRPAAAWYGLRLGG

-619 DPAFDSL
+619 DPAFDNR

-634 HTIRSAFD
+634 HTIRSAFE
-642 DGVGEYRFGRGQ
+642 DGVREYRFGRGQ

-673 TKGPAAGAALGA
+673 TRGPAAGAALGA

>member
-291 IGAQRVGRKAAAITR
+291 IGAQRVGRKAAAVTR
-306 SVVPHIGRPADAQQ
+306 SVVPRIGRPANGQ
-320 TPTSGTTGPPA
+320 
-331 EGEQTTTSGIT
+331 
-342 RRPAAGRQTPAGGI
+342 QTPAGGI

-515 SANFRQQLGRRER
+515 SPNFRQQLGRRER
-528 NLARRHQVGLWLVED
+528 NLARRHQVGLRLVQD
-543 PEQLPGAMDTLF
+543 PEKLPGAMDTLF

>member
-1 MTDRLLIVAW
+1 MTDHLLIVAW

-47 APSLRQLTTG
+47 ATALRQLTTG

-101 GTVSPWWETVAWA
+101 GRISPWWETVAWA
-114 VQRTPRAS
+114 VRRTSRSSLAW
-122 VDFQGQTLATR
+122 QGRTLPLG
-133 GRAARRTLEVL
+133 GRAGRRTLELVADG
-144 TERLKEHDQV
+144 LKTLDQA
-154 ARGGA
+154 ARGRA
-159 VAELLERLEPQGE
+159 VAELVERLEPEGASD
-172 PGHRRLFLD
+172 HRRLFLD

-188 LARGFEVGAHSTD
+188 LRRGFEIGGHSMD

-209 PAAQLT
+209 PAAQLE

-226 ELDVAVDVLAYPN
+226 ELDVAIEVLAYPN
-239 GSRADY
+239 GGRADY

-285 QRGFAD
+285 QRTFAD
-291 IGAQRVGRKAAAITR
+291 IGAQRVGRKAAAVTR
-306 SVVPHIGRPADAQQ
+306 KVATRTGRPANGR
-320 TPTSGTTGPPA
+320 PTANGA
-331 EGEQTTTSGIT
+331 ALV
-342 RRPAAGRQTPAGGI
+342 PAA
-356 TGRPGRVEVVGLDEL
+356 RPGRVELVGLDEL
-371 AGEWTALAATGGNP
+371 AGEWTALAAAAGNP

-405 LVTAAYSAD
+405 LVVAGRAGD
-414 GRLVAVLPL
+414 GRLVTVLPL
-423 YLWATRPLRVLR
+423 YLWATRPLRILR
-435 FIGHGAG
+435 FLGHGAS

-458 ALARQALATLGW
+458 ALARQALTRIGW

-485 DLLGS
+485 DLLGA

-503 PDGGWPAYLAGR
+503 PDGGWPAYVAGR

-528 NLARRHQVGLWLVED
+528 NLARRHQVDLRLVQE
-543 PEQLPGAMDTLF
+543 PGQLPEAMDRLF

-560 RWGED
+560 RWGDD
-565 SGFLPREAF
+565 SGFLPRQAF
-574 HREFAAVALARGW
+574 HREFAAIALDRGW
-587 LRLWLLEL
+587 LRLWLLDL

-619 DPAFDSL
+619 DPAFDHL

-634 HTIRSAFD
+634 HTIRSAFT
-642 DGVGEYRFGRGQ
+642 DGVTEYRFGRGQ

-663 QDPGLETIAS
+663 QDPGLETVAV
-673 TKGPAAGAALGA
+673 TRGPAAGAALGA
-685 AVRAYPLAKRRIG
+685 AVRAYPVVKRRIG

>member
-93 FLVPGILD
+93 FVVPGILD

-114 VQRTPRAS
+114 M
-122 VDFQGQTLATR
+122 GNATR
-133 GRAARRTLEVL
+133 TSLDWEGQALPVGGRAGGRTLELV
-144 TERLKEHDQV
+144 TERLKEHDQA
-154 ARGGA
+154 ARGRA
-159 VAELLERLEPQGE
+159 VAELVERLEPAGE
-172 PGHRRLFLD
+172 PDHRRLFLD

-188 LARGFEVGAHSTD
+188 LARGFEVGAHSMD
-201 HAILARES
+201 HAILARET

-215 DLVESRRRLEA
+215 DLVESRRRLED
-226 ELDVAVDVLAYPN
+226 ELGTAVEVLAYPN
-239 GSRADY
+239 GSRTDY

-291 IGAQRVGRKAAAITR
+291 LGAQRVGHKAAAVTR
-306 SVVPHIGRPADAQQ
+306 KVVTRIGRPANGQAY
-320 TPTSGTTGPPA
+320 
-331 EGEQTTTSGIT
+331 
-342 RRPAAGRQTPAGGI
+342 AGAGAGA
-356 TGRPGRVEVVGLDEL
+356 GAGAVRGGGPGRVEVVGLDEL
-371 AGEWTALAATGGNP
+371 ASEWTALAASGGNP

-399 GGDRRP
+399 GGDRKP
-405 LVTAAYSAD
+405 LVVAGRAAD
-414 GRLVAVLPL
+414 GRLVTVLPL
-423 YLWATRPLRVLR
+423 YLWATRPLRILR

-451 GDREAAA
+451 GDRETAA
-458 ALARQALATLGW
+458 ALARQALAELGW

-485 DLLGS
+485 DLLGA

-515 SANFRQQLGRRER
+515 SANFRQQLGRKER
-528 NLARRHQVGLWLVED
+528 NLGRRHQVGLRLVED
-543 PEQLPGAMDTLF
+543 PGQLPAAMDTLF

-560 RWGED
+560 RWGDD

-574 HREFAAVALARGW
+574 HREFAAVALERGW

-595 DGRPAAAWYGLRFGG
+595 DGRPAAAWYGLRLGG

-619 DPAFDSL
+619 DPAFDNL
-626 SAAFVLLA
+626 SAALVLLA
-634 HTIRSAFD
+634 HTIRSAFE

-663 QDPGLETIAS
+663 QDPGLETITS
-673 TKGPAAGAALGA
+673 TRGPAAGAALGA
-685 AVRAYPLAKRRIG
+685 AVRAYPVAKRRIG

>member
-291 IGAQRVGRKAAAITR
+291 IGAQRVGRKAAAVTR
-306 SVVPHIGRPADAQQ
+306 SVVPRIGRPANGQ
-320 TPTSGTTGPPA
+320 
-331 EGEQTTTSGIT
+331 
-342 RRPAAGRQTPAGGI
+342 QTPAGGI

-451 GDREAAA
+451 GDRETAA

-490 RVIRREGSPVLAA
+490 RVIRREGSPVLAT

-619 DPAFDSL
+619 DPAYDSL

>member
-114 VQRTPRAS
+114 VQHTPRAS

-144 TERLKEHDQV
+144 TDRLKEHDQA
-154 ARGGA
+154 ARGRA
-159 VAELLERLEPQGE
+159 VAELLERLEPLGE
-172 PGHRRLFLD
+172 PNHRRLFLD
-181 WDGAREL
+181 WEGAREL
-188 LARGFEVGAHSTD
+188 LGRGFEVGAHSTD

-320 TPTSGTTGPPA
+320 TPTSGTTGRP
-331 EGEQTTTSGIT
+331 GDGQQTTAST
-342 RRPAAGRQTPAGGI
+342 I
-356 TGRPGRVEVVGLDEL
+356 TGRSGRVEVVGLDEL
-371 AGEWTALAATGGNP
+371 AGEWTALAAAGGNP

-399 GGDRRP
+399 GGERRP
-405 LVTAAYSAD
+405 LVSAGYSAD

-458 ALARQALATLGW
+458 ALARQALATIGW

-503 PDGGWPAYLAGR
+503 PAGGWPAYLAAR

-528 NLARRHQVGLWLVED
+528 NLARRHQVGLRLVQD
-543 PEQLPGAMDTLF
+543 PEELPGAMDTLF

-560 RWGED
+560 RWGDD

-619 DPAFDSL
+619 DPAYDSL

-642 DGVGEYRFGRGQ
+642 DGVSEYRFGRGQ

-673 TKGPAAGAALGA
+673 TNGPAAGAALGA

>member
-1 MTDRLLIVAW
+1 MA
-11 HNVERTWNYPAAPGA
+11 VE
-26 GAAGFEHQLRRLQR
+26 
-40 LGTIVPL
+40 
-47 APSLRQLTTG
+47 
-57 QPLPPRAIALT
+57 
-68 FDDGYR
+68 
-74 DNLEVGAPVLERL
+74 
-87 GLPATF
+87 
-93 FLVPGILD
+93 
-101 GTVSPWWETVAWA
+101 
-114 VQRTPRAS
+114 
-122 VDFQGQTLATR
+122 
-133 GRAARRTLEVL
+133 
-144 TERLKEHDQV
+144 
-154 ARGGA
+154 
-159 VAELLERLEPQGE
+159 
-172 PGHRRLFLD
+172 
-181 WDGAREL
+181 
-188 LARGFEVGAHSTD
+188 
-201 HAILARES
+201 
-209 PAAQLT
+209 
-215 DLVESRRRLEA
+215 
-226 ELDVAVDVLAYPN
+226 VLAYPN

-291 IGAQRVGRKAAAITR
+291 IGAQRVGRKAAAVTR
-306 SVVPHIGRPADAQQ
+306 SVVPHIGRPRNGQQ
-320 TPTSGTTGPPA
+320 TPTSRITEPPA
-331 EGEQTTTSGIT
+331 DGEQPPTGRTTAP
-342 RRPAAGRQTPAGGI
+342 RRPERRQPV
-356 TGRPGRVEVVGLDEL
+356 TGRSGRVEVVGLDEL
-371 AGEWTALAATGGNP
+371 AGEWTALAAAGGNP

-399 GGDRRP
+399 GGERRP
-405 LVTAAYSAD
+405 LVTAGCSAD

-458 ALARQALATLGW
+458 ALARQALASLGW

-528 NLARRHQVGLWLVED
+528 NLARRHQVGLRLVQD
-543 PEQLPGAMDTLF
+543 PEELPAAMDTLF

-560 RWGED
+560 RWGDD

-595 DGRPAAAWYGLRFGG
+595 DDRPAAAWYGLRVGG

-642 DGVGEYRFGRGQ
+642 DGVSEYRFGRGQ

-663 QDPGLETIAS
+663 KDPGLETIAS
-673 TKGPAAGAALGA
+673 TKGPAAGVALGA

>member
-1 MTDRLLIVAW
+1 MSSMTDRLLIVAW
-11 HNVERTWNYPAAPGA
+11 HNVEGSWHYPADPGA
-26 GAAGFEHQLRRLQR
+26 GAAGFEHQLRRLDR

-47 APSLRQLTTG
+47 EPALRRLATG
-57 QPLPPRAIALT
+57 QPLPSRAIALT

-93 FLVPGILD
+93 FLVPGILS
-101 GTVSPWWETVAWA
+101 GTVGPWWETVAWA
-114 VQRTPRAS
+114 LARSSKATLDWEGR
-122 VDFQGQTLATR
+122 TLAVGGPA
-133 GRAARRTLEVL
+133 GRRALPWL
-144 TERLKEHDQV
+144 TERLKLGDQA
-154 ARGGA
+154 ARGRA
-159 VAELLERLEPQGE
+159 VAELVERLEPDGE

-188 LARGFEVGAHSTD
+188 RRRGFSVGAHSMD

-209 PAAQLT
+209 PAAQLQ

-226 ELDVAVDVLAYPN
+226 ELDVAVDLLAYPN

-245 DAATVD
+245 DAVTVD
-251 AARRAGYSHGLTAR
+251 AARRAGYSHALTAR

-270 RATPLF
+270 RGTSLF
-276 EIRRVVLEP
+276 EVRRVVLEP
-285 QRGFAD
+285 HRGFAD
-291 IGAQRVGRKAAAITR
+291 MGARRVVAKATTVRRGAVARVRRAPGTAR
-306 SVVPHIGRPADAQQ
+306 S
-320 TPTSGTTGPPA
+320 
-331 EGEQTTTSGIT
+331 
-342 RRPAAGRQTPAGGI
+342 RPAADGQQAPTGKIA
-356 TGRPGRVEVVGLDEL
+356 GRPTAPPPRLDLCGIDDL
-371 AGEWTALAATGGNP
+371 AGEWTALAAAAGNP
-385 FGTHEWASCWWRHH
+385 FATWEWASCWWRHH

-405 LVTAAYSAD
+405 LVAAGRSGD
-414 GRLVAVLPL
+414 GRLVALLPL

-458 ALARQALATLGW
+458 ALAGQALSRLGW

-503 PDGGWPAYLAGR
+503 PAGGWPGYLAGR

-528 NLARRHQVGLWLVED
+528 NLARRHRVELRLVTEAG
-543 PEQLPGAMDTLF
+543 QLPAAMDELF
-555 ALHRL
+555 RLHRL
-560 RWGED
+560 RWGD
-565 SGFLPREAF
+565 GSAFLPREAF
-574 HREFAAVALARGW
+574 HREFAAVALERGW

-595 DGRPAAAWYGLRFGG
+595 DGRPAAAWYGFRFGG

-619 DPAFDSL
+619 DPAFDPL

-634 HTIRSAFD
+634 HTIRAAFD

-663 QDPGLETIAS
+663 TDPGLETVAA
-673 TKGPAAGAALGA
+673 TRGPVAAAALGA
-685 AVRAYPLAKRRIG
+685 AVRAYPLAKGRLG

>member
-1 MTDRLLIVAW
+1 
-11 HNVERTWNYPAAPGA
+11 
-26 GAAGFEHQLRRLQR
+26 
-40 LGTIVPL
+40 
-47 APSLRQLTTG
+47 
-57 QPLPPRAIALT
+57 
-68 FDDGYR
+68 
-74 DNLEVGAPVLERL
+74 
-87 GLPATF
+87 
-93 FLVPGILD
+93 
-101 GTVSPWWETVAWA
+101 
-114 VQRTPRAS
+114 
-122 VDFQGQTLATR
+122 
-133 GRAARRTLEVL
+133 
-144 TERLKEHDQV
+144 
-154 ARGGA
+154 
-159 VAELLERLEPQGE
+159 GE
-172 PGHRRLFLD
+172 PDHRRLFLG

-188 LARGFEVGAHSTD
+188 LARGFEVGGHSTD

-215 DLVESRRRLEA
+215 DLVESRRRLEG
-226 ELDVAVDVLAYPN
+226 ELDVAVEVLAYPN

-291 IGAQRVGRKAAAITR
+291 IGAQRVGRKAAAVTR
-306 SVVPHIGRPADAQQ
+306 KVVTRIGRPA
-320 TPTSGTTGPPA
+320 
-331 EGEQTTTSGIT
+331 GEQMPTG
-342 RRPAAGRQTPAGGI
+342 RDNGRPASRSGAGPGPAN
-356 TGRPGRVEVVGLDEL
+356 GRALGPTAMAGRVEVVGLDEL
-371 AGEWTALAATGGNP
+371 ATEWTALAAAGGNP

-405 LVTAAYSAD
+405 LVVAGRAAD
-414 GRLVAVLPL
+414 GRLVTVLPL
-423 YLWATRPLRVLR
+423 YLWATRPLRILR

-458 ALARQALATLGW
+458 ALARQALAGPGW

-485 DLLGS
+485 DLLGA

-528 NLARRHQVGLWLVED
+528 NLARRHQVGLRLVQD
-543 PEQLPGAMDTLF
+543 PEELPAAMDTLF

-560 RWGED
+560 RWGDD

-574 HREFAAVALARGW
+574 HREFAAVALERGW

-595 DGRPAAAWYGLRFGG
+595 DGRPAAAWYGLRLGG

-619 DPAFDSL
+619 DPAFDNL
-626 SAAFVLLA
+626 SAALVLLA
-634 HTIRSAFD
+634 HTIRSAFE

-654 DPYKYRFTD
+654 DPYKYRFTGH
-663 QDPGLETIAS
+663 DPGLETIAS
-673 TKGPAAGAALGA
+673 TRGPAAGAALGA
-685 AVRAYPLAKRRIG
+685 AVRAYPVAKRRIG